1 MTFLLP
7 TVGYIQTSVI

>member
-7 TVGYIQTSVI
+7 TVGYIQSSVI